1 MPDLK
6 KVGGCL
12 LLYLQD
18 PVISDIF
25 PTFGPKSGNTMLT
38 ITGANLDTGSK
49 REVTIGNAIC
59 NVQRYDHS
67 FFLNATFVFCL
78 AYTDILSVWI
88 ISSQLFLV
96 VGFLGRVF
104 FFHVIRKE
112 YTSVYCALALLSF
125 QGDFFCLALAFA
137 ERLIKLNDLFSL
149 SLVFLALVL
158 ILYFFLLYKQN
169 YLQDR

>member
-88 ISSQLFLV
+88 ISSQLFQLWAF
-96 VGFLGRVF
+96 GEGF
-104 FFHVIRKE
+104 FFMSSEKNIQVFIVPQHYFHFRE
-112 YTSVYCALALLSF
+112 T
-125 QGDFFCLALAFA
+125 FFCLALAFA

>member
-88 ISSQLFLV
+88 ISSQLFQLWAFGE
-96 VGFLGRVF
+96 GFFFSCHQKRIYKCLLCLSITFILGR
-104 FFHVIRKE
+104 
-112 YTSVYCALALLSF
+112 L
-125 QGDFFCLALAFA
+125 FFCLALAFA